1 MLGGWDA
8 RPYLPVRHGIGPVA
22 KGRVDVYQTE
32 LRVRFGETDPYG
44 VVYFTSHLEYAK
56 AALDEYL
63 RSLGLSP
70 AQFYRDASGG
80 WPIGE
85 VAVRYEAPAR
95 YDDLLRVVIW
105 VVELARSTVRFG
117 FQIERAGEGV
127 RLARGAISCVAI
139 GPDWR
144 PRPIP
149 LELSAL
155 FEGERAKAALG
166 LNA

>member
-1 MLGGWDA
+1 M
-8 RPYLPVRHGIGPVA
+8 YE
-22 KGRVDVYQTE
+22 TE

-63 RSLGLSP
+63 RTLGLSP
-70 AQFYRDASGG
+70 GQFYRDASGG

-85 VAVRYEAPAR
+85 VTVRYEAPAR
-95 YDDLLRVVIW
+95 YDDLLAVVIW
-105 VVELARSTVRFG
+105 VAELAKSTVRFA
-117 FQIERAGEGV
+117 FEVRRAGEGV
-127 RLARGAISCVAI
+127 RLACGAITCVAI

-149 LELSAL
+149 PYLAAL
-155 FEGERAKAALG
+155 FERERAKAASPYP
-166 LNA
+166 